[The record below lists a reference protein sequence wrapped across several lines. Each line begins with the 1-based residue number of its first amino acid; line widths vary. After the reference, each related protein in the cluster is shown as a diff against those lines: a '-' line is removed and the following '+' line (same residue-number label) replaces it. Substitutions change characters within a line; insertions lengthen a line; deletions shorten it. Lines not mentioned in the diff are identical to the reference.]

1 MILEAQ
7 ASHKESASYIAGR
20 SGLKPRTA
28 VILGSGLGEF
38 AEILEDS
45 VAIDTAGIPHYP
57 QLSVEGHK
65 GRIVIGNLL
74 GIPLLVFQGRV
85 HYYETGELD
94 PVLFPIV
101 VARELGVE
109 TLLITNAAGGINPSF
124 RAGDLM
130 LITDHINLT
139 FQAPP
144 FIGNLAT
151 RRLPLYDSRLRG
163 TIERTARRD
172 KITIRK
178 GVYCGVPGPS
188 YETAAE
194 IRMIRKIGGDA
205 VGMSTVNEVTC
216 AARLGMAVAGISCI
230 TNLSTGM
237 TGEKLSHA
245 EVTVVADRVKHTFT
259 KLVRGFVASLRKTP

>member
-1 MILEAQ
+1 MNAN
-7 ASHKESASYIAGR
+7 ASYKESAAFIAGR
-20 SGLKPRTA
+20 SALKPRIA

-38 AEILEDS
+38 AEILENA

-65 GRIVIGNLL
+65 GRIVLGNLL
-74 GIPLLVFQGRV
+74 DTPLLVFQGRV
-85 HYYETGELD
+85 HYYETGVLE
-94 PVLFPIV
+94 PVLFPIM

-109 TLLITNAAGGINPSF
+109 TLLITNAAGGINPAF

-130 LITDHINLT
+130 LMTDHINLT
-139 FQAPP
+139 FEAPP
-144 FIGNLAT
+144 VPAERGSHRI
-151 RRLPLYDSRLRG
+151 PLYDARLRG
-163 TIERTARRD
+163 MIERASRRE

-178 GVYCGVPGPS
+178 GVYCGVSGPS

-230 TNLSTGM
+230 TNLSTGI

-245 EVTVVADRVKHTFT
+245 EVTVVADRVKHKFT
-259 KLVRGFVASLRKTP
+259 KLVRGFVASLRDSAR

>member
-1 MILEAQ
+1 MNAH
-7 ASHKESASYIAGR
+7 ASHKESAGYIAAR
-20 SGLKPRTA
+20 SGLKPRAA

-45 VAIDTAGIPHYP
+45 VSIDTAVIPHYP

-74 GIPLLVFQGRV
+74 GTPLLVFQGRV
-85 HYYETGELD
+85 HFYETGILD
-94 PVLFPIV
+94 PVLFPII

-130 LITDHINLT
+130 LITDQINLT
-139 FQAPP
+139 FEAPP
-144 FIGNLAT
+144 LAQHT
-151 RRLPLYDSRLRG
+151 AAERLPLYDARLRG
-163 TIERTARRD
+163 TIERAARRQ

-178 GVYCGVPGPS
+178 GVYCGVTGPS

-216 AARLGMAVAGISCI
+216 ASRLGMAVAGISCI
-230 TNLSTGM
+230 TNLSTGI
-237 TGEKLSHA
+237 TDERLSHA

-259 KLVRGFVASLRKTP
+259 KLLLGYVASLREAP